1 MKIIRV
7 VLGFVLVT
15 LDKLFSPKPLRI
27 TEEQKQFILNNSSKL
42 ELFEFNAC
50 PFCIK
55 VRRYMK
61 KNNIILQ
68 LRDAKNNSDHRSELL
83 NNGGKVQVPCLKIN
97 KEEPAQWLYES
108 SDIIKY
114 LEKEVL
120 SYQN

>member
-1 MKIIRV
+1 MKIIRI

-15 LDKLFSPKPLRI
+15 LDKLFSPRPLKI
-27 TEEQKQFILNNSSKL
+27 TEDQKQSILNNSKSL

-55 VRRYMK
+55 VRRFMK
-61 KNNIILQ
+61 KNNINIDLK
-68 LRDAKNNSDHRSELL
+68 DAKNDLEQRNELL
-83 NNGGKVQVPCLKIN
+83 NNGGKIQVPCLKISKN
-97 KEEPAQWLYES
+97 ESTKWLYES

-120 SYQN
+120 PN

>member
-1 MKIIRV
+1 MMKIIRI

-15 LDKLFSPKPLRI
+15 LDKLFSPRPLKI
-27 TEEQKQFILNNSSKL
+27 TEDQKQSILNNSKSL

-55 VRRYMK
+55 VRRFMK
-61 KNNIILQ
+61 KNNINIDLK
-68 LRDAKNNSDHRSELL
+68 DAKNNMEQRNELL
-83 NNGGKVQVPCLKIN
+83 NNGGKIQVPCLKISKN
-97 KEEPAQWLYES
+97 ESTQWLYES

-120 SYQN
+120 PN

>member
-1 MKIIRV
+1 MMKIIRI

-15 LDKLFSPKPLRI
+15 LDKLFSPRPLKI
-27 TEEQKQFILNNSSKL
+27 TEDQKQSILNNSKSL

-55 VRRYMK
+55 VRRFMK
-61 KNNIILQ
+61 KNNINIDLK
-68 LRDAKNNSDHRSELL
+68 DAKNDLEQRNELL
-83 NNGGKVQVPCLKIN
+83 NNGGKIQVPCLKISKN
-97 KEEPAQWLYES
+97 ESTQWLYES

-120 SYQN
+120 PN